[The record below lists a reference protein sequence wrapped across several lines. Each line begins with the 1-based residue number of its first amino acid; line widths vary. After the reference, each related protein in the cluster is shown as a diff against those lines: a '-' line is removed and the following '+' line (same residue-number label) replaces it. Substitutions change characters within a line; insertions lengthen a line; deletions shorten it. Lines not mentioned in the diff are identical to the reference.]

1 MYFLDIPPLE
11 TKPHFVFSDNCFQ
24 SLNTQC
30 LNTVASPKTTEKPSA
45 CWATGASRDAWGYK
59 RNQEP
64 EAAHGGR
71 CVSSAAVSDSG
82 LHSYRLLPPPRR
94 GAMTAP
100 VRHQSRRPAGR
111 GLSSS
116 VAQFRLPQPRRRLPP
131 RVPARHPPP
140 ARRFP
145 SQHPRPAVP
154 LAGAS
159 APPAAAEGA
168 ARPAPC
174 PDARPPGG
182 ADGGCSWAS
191 PPLDYRSQRAS
202 GGLCQ
207 VASNMASP

>member
-1 MYFLDIPPLE
+1 MSKHSV
-11 TKPHFVFSDNCFQ
+11 T
-24 SLNTQC
+24 
-30 LNTVASPKTTEKPSA
+30 SPKPRRNPRPAGLPVPVGTLGDTNVTKSPRPR
-45 CWATGASRDAWGYK
+45 TVVGA
-59 RNQEP
+59 
-64 EAAHGGR
+64 
-71 CVSSAAVSDSG
+71 VSSAALSDSG

-131 RVPARHPPP
+131 RVPARHPAP
-140 ARRFP
+140 APRFP
-145 SQHPRPAVP
+145 SQRPRPAIP
-154 LAGAS
+154 LTRAS

-174 PDARPPGG
+174 PDARPPGR